1 MSISPKVL
9 LVTPPFTQLNTPY
22 PATMYLKGFLNTRGI
37 LSDQVDLSLEVILR
51 LFSSQGLRDLFEQV
65 AGEKIVLSENGR
77 RVFALREEYLQTVEG
92 VLAFLQGR
100 NRTLA
105 YSICETGF
113 LPRAGRFNQVEDTEW
128 AFGVMGLED
137 KARYLSTL
145 YLEDLSDF
153 LQETVDAHFGF
164 SRYAEHLGRSASS
177 FDGLEAELAKPLSF
191 TDRYL
196 LALLE
201 EKMKLYEPDIV
212 AITIPFPGNL
222 YSALRCGEW
231 IKAYYPQVI
240 LAMGGGFA
248 NTELRSLRDA
258 RFFRF
263 TDYLLL
269 DDGELPLWRL
279 VQHVAGEV
287 DESCL
292 VRTFGVRDGK
302 VIYYDDASA
311 EVIPQGEVGVPD
323 YSGLL
328 LDRYVSVIEIVN
340 PMHKLWS
347 DGRWNKLTL
356 AHGCYWGRCS
366 FCDGTLDYIKRYEP
380 NEVKTIVDRM
390 EQMMA
395 QTGEGGFHFV
405 DEAAPP
411 ALLKEL
417 ALEILRRRLTVV
429 WWGNIRF
436 ERAFTSDLCRLL
448 KASGCIAVSGGVE
461 VASDRLLALINKGV
475 TLQQLARTAR
485 HFTSAGIMVHAYLM
499 YGFPTETTQETID
512 SMEVVRQFFENGWIQ
527 SGFWHRF
534 AMTAH
539 SPVGLFPERFCTRV
553 TEAPFG
559 GFARNDMAFED
570 LKGCDHERLGRGLS
584 RSLFNY
590 MRGVGFDLPL
600 QEWFDF
606 KIPLP
611 TIVPRF
617 VEGLSEEQEPV
628 EGLLG
633 KRLYWT
639 GGRVELG
646 KESVKK
652 KRVLMELVLHTSV
665 EEVVLKTRGDWASFI
680 GDVLQRVS
688 VDAERPYLLKD
699 FSQDFESLLNEDFLP
714 FWYSKEMQAIRE
726 RGLLLL

>member
-51 LFSSQGLRDLFEQV
+51 LFSSQGLRDLFQQV

-77 RVFALREEYLQTVEG
+77 RVFALREEYLRTVEG

-279 VQHVAGEV
+279 VQYVAGEV

-475 TLQQLARTAR
+475 TLQQLARTTR